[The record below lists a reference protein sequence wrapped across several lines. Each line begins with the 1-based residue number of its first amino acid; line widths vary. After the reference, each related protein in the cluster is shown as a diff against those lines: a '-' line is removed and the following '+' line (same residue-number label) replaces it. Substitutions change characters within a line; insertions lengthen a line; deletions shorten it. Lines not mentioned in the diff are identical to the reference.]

1 MIKLKDIIG
10 FPSLQ
15 YHIDNKLS
23 LHENVYRYSSDA
35 FIQLFAEAR
44 EAYENGEIELSEED
58 KELLETTDIG
68 EYGDYNG
75 MRVPLDLPM
84 ISPKYNPLFEI
95 GCMIDEMIENDDLI
109 DEALSIEEMI
119 DYEHIKELVESIG
132 GTINMEQFRKA
143 VKHQNETFDFNGFE
157 MLKASV
163 DYIPEAE
170 YQGKKVQLNK
180 PKRGGSKKFY
190 VYVKNPK
197 SGNIKKVSFGDTGLS
212 VKIKQKGARASFAAR
227 HKCAQKK
234 DKTKPGYW
242 SCNIGRYWKSL
253 GGGSNFSGY
262 W

>member
-1 MIKLKDIIG
+1 MIKLKEIVG
-10 FPSLQ
+10 YPSLQ
-15 YHIDNKLS
+15 YHVDNGLS
-23 LHENVYRYSSDA
+23 LHEHVYRYNSDA

-44 EAYENGEIELSEED
+44 QALRDGVIDLSEQD
-58 KELLETTDIG
+58 KQLLETTDIG
-68 EYGDYNG
+68 EYGEYNG

-84 ISPKYNPLFEI
+84 VSPKYNPLFEI
-95 GCMIDEMIENDDLI
+95 GSLIDEMIENEDMI
-109 DEALSIEEMI
+109 DEAASIDEMI
-119 DYEHIKELVESIG
+119 DYDMIKELVESIG
-132 GTINMEQFRKA
+132 GNINLDKLRKA
-143 VKHQNETFDFNGFE
+143 VSIQNESFDYNGFE

-170 YQGKKVQLNK
+170 YRGKKVQLNK

-190 VYVKNPK
+190 VYVKSK
-197 SGNIKKVSFGDTGLS
+197 KGNVKKVSFGDTGLS
-212 VKIKQKGARASFAAR
+212 VKIKKKGARASFAAR

-234 DKTKPGYW
+234 DKTKAGYW